1 MASPPA
7 IRFQIAF
14 RLRRLHSRL
23 RPLLLLHRSQPS
35 CLNKSHI
42 LRLPYPHGIEESAPE
57 RHLHEHPVAAE
68 KPGRRCCKL
77 RERRLAATRSRE
89 TPRDQLRVVL
99 QVDVDNARALAT
111 ASRRHA
117 PKGCPVPPTQK
128 RQTRAC
134 FSCLQA
140 YLCPSCL
147 RVYHRTA
154 LAAMRFRFETF
165 RCELLH
171 AQEHVASVAGTWD
184 GGWFRYRVGKA
195 REVPAPGRAGAVRT
209 PRAGAEWW

>member
-23 RPLLLLHRSQPS
+23 RPLLLLHRSQSS

-42 LRLPYPHGIEESAPE
+42 LCLPYPHGIEESAPE
-57 RHLHEHPVAAE
+57 RHLHERPVAAE

-77 RERRLAATRSRE
+77 RERRLAATRGRE

-111 ASRRHA
+111 ASQLIR
-117 PKGCPVPPTQK
+117 PT
-128 RQTRAC
+128 
-134 FSCLQA
+134 
-140 YLCPSCL
+140 
-147 RVYHRTA
+147 
-154 LAAMRFRFETF
+154 
-165 RCELLH
+165 
-171 AQEHVASVAGTWD
+171 
-184 GGWFRYRVGKA
+184 
-195 REVPAPGRAGAVRT
+195 
-209 PRAGAEWW
+209 